1 MRNLHLTSE
10 DQALLDSFR
19 RALRERFGDVVKS
32 ITVYGSKARGDATE
46 ESDLDLLLVIEE
58 GDWRLKWDIADVA
71 YDLAIG
77 TNVVPS
83 VHVYTLAEWDHLRE
97 VESVFRDE
105 VERDG
110 VLVG

>member
-1 MRNLHLTSE
+1 MRTLHLTHE

-19 RALRERFGDVVKS
+19 LALRERFGDVAKS
-32 ITVYGSKARGDATE
+32 ITVYGSKARGEATE
-46 ESDLDLLLVIEE
+46 ESDLDLLLLIEE

-83 VHVYTLAEWDHLRE
+83 VKVLTIAEWDRLRE
-97 VESVFRDE
+97 MESVFREE

-110 VLVG
+110 VLV